1 MKALRSI
8 LVVMLLLTAA
18 SVVGAGTAGA
28 APPEKPRDC
37 RGAGTI
43 VNTGTFPNIISTIS
57 SRFICTHVGVVSNDA
72 VQLSAFDFPPVPCIT
87 DAGGPG
93 IHVTRTLDQTVSAP
107 DGSTVT
113 FEQTSESLCQS
124 ISPQTGKVTN
134 SGTNVQHGLGTGRF
148 EGPVCRVDSFTQT
161 LDFDTNP
168 ISFVTTNHS
177 VSCL

>member
-1 MKALRSI
+1 MKAFRSF
-8 LVVMLLLTAA
+8 LVVMALFTAV

-28 APPEKPRDC
+28 GKPEKPRDC

-43 VNTGTFPNIISTIS
+43 VNTGAFPNITSTIS
-57 SRFICTHVGVVSNDA
+57 SRDICTHVGVVNNVA
-72 VQLSAFDFPPVPCIT
+72 VQLSAFDFPPVFCTP
-87 DAGGPG
+87 DGGGVG
-93 IHVTRTLDQTVSAP
+93 IHVTRTLDRIVSAP

-113 FEQTSESLCQS
+113 FDTTVTSVCQS
-124 ISPQTGKVTN
+124 TTPPTGQVTN
-134 SGTNVQHGLGTGRF
+134 SGTNVSHGVGTGRF

-177 VSCL
+177 VSC